1 MTQHPPPGTGPRS
14 GHASIHAEV
23 SVWLTWRI
31 DEYTPDDKGKSDA
44 SSNGVDVT
52 SGGWDERFESLV
64 RDHLPFLTADE
75 ELQPDLDLREFGLDA
90 LRAVELLVALE
101 SIYGV
106 RLGDVVMSMHT
117 FATPAALWA
126 ALRGK
131 RSATDLSAPR

>member
-1 MTQHPPPGTGPRS
+1 LTRHVPPGARPRS
-14 GHASIHAEV
+14 GHANIHAEV
-23 SVWLTWRI
+23 SVRLTWWI
-31 DEYTPDDKGKSDA
+31 EEDTPDDKGKSDA

-52 SGGWDERFESLV
+52 SDEWDERFESLV
-64 RDHLPFLTADE
+64 RDHLPFLAADE

-101 SIYGV
+101 SVYGV
-106 RLGDVVMSMHT
+106 RMGDEAMSMHT